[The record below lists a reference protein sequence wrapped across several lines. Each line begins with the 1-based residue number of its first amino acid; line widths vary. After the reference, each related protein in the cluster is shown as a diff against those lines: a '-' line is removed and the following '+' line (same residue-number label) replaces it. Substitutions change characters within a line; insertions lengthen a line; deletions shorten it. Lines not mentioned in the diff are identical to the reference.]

1 MHLAKQNAQADAKM
15 YAAQASLINF
25 VFSPHVTPQS
35 SSRYIPRGW
44 IPRSHPTPF
53 LDLFVAFFQNKS
65 QREAESNRMLLTP
78 EFLKLE
84 AMRAI
89 GNTTKVYFGDHL
101 PKLFVDPS
109 WLSGGAGA

>member
-15 YAAQASLINF
+15 YAAQASLINC
-25 VFSPHVTPQS
+25 VFFPHVTPQP
-35 SSRYIPRGW
+35 SSRYIPRGG
-44 IPRSHPTPF
+44 IPRTHPLF
-53 LDLFVAFFQNKS
+53 LTFFQNKS

>member
-1 MHLAKQNAQADAKM
+1 
-15 YAAQASLINF
+15 
-25 VFSPHVTPQS
+25 
-35 SSRYIPRGW
+35 
-44 IPRSHPTPF
+44 
-53 LDLFVAFFQNKS
+53 
-65 QREAESNRMLLTP
+65 MLLTP

>member
-1 MHLAKQNAQADAKM
+1 M
-15 YAAQASLINF
+15 
-25 VFSPHVTPQS
+25 
-35 SSRYIPRGW
+35 
-44 IPRSHPTPF
+44 SHPSLPRDIYHVVGF
-53 LDLFVAFFQNKS
+53 LEHPLFLTFFQNKS